1 MTSPGNQVTSAS
13 SLRTVMTL
21 ADIKVVLFDLMG
33 TCVDWKSSIV
43 AALHDCPHAPGIH
56 PNDYEVLATDWR
68 AGFFERI
75 LALSGQ
81 QSPDIDE
88 IHRDVLNALLAD
100 RGVSEDDWDADV
112 RARLVAAWH
121 HQLRTQRL
129 SFCPEAHLTAR

>member
-1 MTSPGNQVTSAS
+1 
-13 SLRTVMTL
+13 MTL
-21 ADIKVVLFDLMG
+21 AGIKVVLFDLMG

-68 AGFFERI
+68 AGFFKRI

-121 HQLRTQRL
+121 HQLRTQTPQFL
-129 SFCPEAHLTAR
+129 P